1 MILLLL
7 RNTFHSPSEPNAAL
21 ADFAILSGF
30 SATAALIAAVLT
42 PWVTRRIG
50 IIRWSSVVV
59 LQASVGMVV
68 LAWGSSETNFAALAV
83 TGFSLGLAGQA
94 VKVCSDTVIQRDI
107 PDNSLGRVFAIFDM
121 TVNIALVIGILV
133 VALLAPQSGIAPVL
147 YIIIGILLAIASL
160 WYFKKRNPVVP
171 EEGVL

>member
-1 MILLLL
+1 
-7 RNTFHSPSEPNAAL
+7 
-21 ADFAILSGF
+21 
-30 SATAALIAAVLT
+30 
-42 PWVTRRIG
+42 
-50 IIRWSSVVV
+50 
-59 LQASVGMVV
+59 
-68 LAWGSSETNFAALAV
+68 
-83 TGFSLGLAGQA
+83 
-94 VKVCSDTVIQRDI
+94 
-107 PDNSLGRVFAIFDM
+107 M